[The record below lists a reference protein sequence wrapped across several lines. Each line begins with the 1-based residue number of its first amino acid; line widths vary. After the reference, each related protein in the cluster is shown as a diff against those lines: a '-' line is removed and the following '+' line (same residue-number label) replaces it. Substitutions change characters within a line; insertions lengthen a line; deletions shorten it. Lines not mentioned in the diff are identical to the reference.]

1 MKAGDTTKEG
11 MLIQMIVAVK
21 DFAGRHFCTIIA
33 ILLCIVLVA
42 AVPQLG
48 YAFFK
53 LGYGYS
59 GPAVAVIPLLFLTYF
74 VVSVLAVFGSSELFR
89 RKSLHKMS
97 PSADERDT
105 LRRRYLPLVTVSSWP
120 VSVARRM
127 TSPWLRCVVAVLV
140 LVGGLTLI
148 LAYFLRD
155 HVTDWYPLSDLALVN
170 LGWMAVLFGSWLLLI
185 SPERWKS
192 PGEMPAV
199 SQALGWRVGWLC
211 STCLLGEVIW
221 LVASQRWTPSLG
233 YLMYTQWGVLQVL
246 AVCVIGRIPSI
257 ISIKKHVLLH
267 DSSAPLWYWHICCT
281 ICCRGLFRQTSR
293 ARPLR
298 RRMSLREKF
307 KEANPD
313 GSDT

>member
-97 PSADERDT
+97 PSETKETHFDADIFH
-105 LRRRYLPLVTVSSWP
+105 W
-120 VSVARRM
+120 
-127 TSPWLRCVVAVLV
+127 
-140 LVGGLTLI
+140 
-148 LAYFLRD
+148 
-155 HVTDWYPLSDLALVN
+155 
-170 LGWMAVLFGSWLLLI
+170 
-185 SPERWKS
+185 
-192 PGEMPAV
+192 
-199 SQALGWRVGWLC
+199 
-211 STCLLGEVIW
+211 
-221 LVASQRWTPSLG
+221 
-233 YLMYTQWGVLQVL
+233 
-246 AVCVIGRIPSI
+246 
-257 ISIKKHVLLH
+257 
-267 DSSAPLWYWHICCT
+267 
-281 ICCRGLFRQTSR
+281 
-293 ARPLR
+293 
-298 RRMSLREKF
+298 
-307 KEANPD
+307 
-313 GSDT
+313 